1 VHQSFRVDQMTE
13 IDIAL
18 ADKATKSSLAAGRG
32 WGQGFS
38 GAGGPFK
45 CNLIGR
51 VPLERTGAVAAT
63 VAIGSALPDVPLP
76 HDVDLDLEDECVRV
90 ACLGVL

>member
-1 VHQSFRVDQMTE
+1 LTCEFAPPTVESSKRRRDEVESGGGSRLGARV
-13 IDIAL
+13 
-18 ADKATKSSLAAGRG
+18 
-32 WGQGFS
+32 S

>member
-1 VHQSFRVDQMTE
+1 LTCEFAPPTVE
-13 IDIAL
+13 
-18 ADKATKSSLAAGRG
+18 SSKRRRDEVVWRWVEAGG
-32 WGQGFS
+32 KGF
-38 GAGGPFK
+38 GRRGPFK
-45 CNLIGR
+45 CDLIAR
-51 VPLERTGAVAAT
+51 VPLGRTGAVAAT